1 MYRRNTE
8 PRQGIAR
15 ARTFL
20 QVLGGVDDARAP
32 DDSSDRVPDSGLVAR
47 AAAVAAL
54 SEFDLFRAAWQRW
67 SGKRPDERL
76 IEPDFARYLHDGR
89 VPAYVRHFA
98 RHLVDRAQADG
109 IDRDGLSFAG
119 YRRSEPLPDLRSP
132 LVAEVLTCALIV
144 LVTVLV

>member
-1 MYRRNTE
+1 M
-8 PRQGIAR
+8 AR

-20 QVLGGVDDARAP
+20 QELGGGDAAQARDNASDHAP
-32 DDSSDRVPDSGLVAR
+32 DGGLVAR

-67 SGKRPDERL
+67 SGQRPDERL

-98 RHLVDRAQADG
+98 RGLVDQARADG
-109 IDRDGLSFAG
+109 IDRDGLAFAG
-119 YRRSEPLPDLRSP
+119 YRRSEPLPDLSSR
-132 LVAEVLTCALIV
+132 LATEVLTCALIV
-144 LVTVLV
+144 LITVLV